1 MTIRSDLS
9 GIIERRGGRTA
20 DEVSVEIIVYLC
32 ELDILDA
39 NVWLEDDP
47 VMQARLDDLY
57 PDCPDVCFWSVT
69 GKSASAS

>member
-9 GIIERRGGRTA
+9 RMIEQRDGRPA

-57 PDCPDVCFWSVT
+57 PEFPEQQFRN
-69 GKSASAS
+69 SA